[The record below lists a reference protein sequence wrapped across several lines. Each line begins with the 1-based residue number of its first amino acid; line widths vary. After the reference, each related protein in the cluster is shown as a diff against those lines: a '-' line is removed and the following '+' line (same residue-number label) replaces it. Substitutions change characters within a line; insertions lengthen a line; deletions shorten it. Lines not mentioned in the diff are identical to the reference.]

1 MYSYETPNFLSEARH
16 QRELQSHKTMPLSLP
31 FLKILEN
38 VVIFVK
44 NIYVNIYKTLK

>member
-1 MYSYETPNFLSEARH
+1 MCSYEAPTLLSEARH
-16 QRELQSHKTMPLSLP
+16 QRDLQSHKTMPLSLP

-38 VVIFVK
+38 VVIFGK